1 MRYLAGADPTSV
13 ISTNVIPANATNS
26 NVDRSTTAT
35 LAFPDDVIG
44 TLTCDLAIPPSYGFI
59 PALPSISAKVECT
72 QGSVELTNFIMPNLW
87 HSISVQKI
95 DGKENKLR
103 KEKVYT
109 FQDAKMEGKG
119 EDWWPTYRHQLEAFV
134 DKLRGRSPQSWVEQA
149 DSVCNMVWI
158 EKIYAKVNI
167 A

>member
-1 MRYLAGADPTSV
+1 V
-13 ISTNVIPANATNS
+13 NATNS
-26 NVDRSTTAT
+26 NVDGSTTAT

-44 TLTCDLAIPPSYGFI
+44 TLTCDLTIPPSYGFI

-95 DGKENKLR
+95 DGKEKKSR